1 VCAPFDI
8 AAELFDEQFPIVNND
23 RSKRHLPSDICRTL
37 IADATIVDFDL
48 SLRIHRAPTVDL
60 PRHFRYDAFDGTL
73 IVRLR
78 HAPRNAESGTKPSST
93 SKNSRMRITN
103 SAIIGRMAR
112 ALCLAS
118 LGFFSSLSLATEPVS
133 IPTQTEVSR
142 LHMLFETDQRAAL
155 DQLNAL
161 LQHLPSN
168 ASPGDR
174 RLVLEQLISSSINA
188 GRKEDALKF
197 NDDLKTFG
205 NRFQDARA
213 LALASNFEARMLQND
228 GKLEEAAIE
237 IERALSLSQD
247 ANDKEVTF
255 RVNILAGTIN
265 INLGNFNSALRY
277 QLAALGAVD
286 GNDVESRLK
295 RSAATYMIAKL
306 YLALK
311 NPQLSL
317 EYNAKARDL
326 TEQTNV
332 PRTIVALAISRGDAY
347 AAMNNK
353 REAEK
358 AYMEALSLARK
369 ISDRRQEA
377 AALGSL
383 ADLAKQAARYAD
395 CASYA
400 LRAESVAEEAHIDS
414 VKADAEISLGL
425 CNIGLGSARQGREE
439 IDRGMAFFRKA
450 SAKPELELALG
461 QLADAYVK
469 VGEFRPAVDALR
481 EQRTLAAELFQAD
494 RDRAAAKLQA
504 QFDAKERQ
512 KQIGMLEQKNLLQ
525 DREIKIKNLQRE
537 IAVLAIFVVTAIAL
551 VLVWTTEKLRRLAS
565 RQNKE
570 KSKFMADAAHD
581 LRQPLHAMGNLLE
594 AAKHAVVREDVS
606 RSRELIDLAQSA
618 MHAAQRS
625 FDSVLEVSRL
635 ESGLMKPD
643 YALFDLQ
650 ELVRDVCDSQMPM
663 AIERG
668 VRIRLAFTAEKRRM
682 ARSDRHLL
690 ARAIGNLLSNAIK
703 YADQSKGV
711 RQGVVVGI
719 VALPALWRVQ
729 IVDNGIG
736 IAGAE
741 QKNIFKPFYQVH
753 NPERDREKGLGLG
766 LSIVQSILALLKDHR
781 IAMRSAEGKGTR
793 FSIDIPRIADA
804 GHVPPDRHAR
814 NDAVAQD
821 LAGLYILIVED
832 DILVRRSTEALF
844 QEYGILFEALDSV
857 DALTRKLPALERM
870 PDLVLTDFSLAANHS
885 AIDVMQVV
893 RAEFER
899 DIPTIVLTGKSDN
912 FADTQR
918 NRLPG
923 NILYKPVDPMILM
936 NTIRELCTVRL
947 NGN

>member
-1 VCAPFDI
+1 
-8 AAELFDEQFPIVNND
+8 
-23 RSKRHLPSDICRTL
+23 
-37 IADATIVDFDL
+37 
-48 SLRIHRAPTVDL
+48 
-60 PRHFRYDAFDGTL
+60 
-73 IVRLR
+73 
-78 HAPRNAESGTKPSST
+78 
-93 SKNSRMRITN
+93 
-103 SAIIGRMAR
+103 
-112 ALCLAS
+112 
-118 LGFFSSLSLATEPVS
+118 
-133 IPTQTEVSR
+133 
-142 LHMLFETDQRAAL
+142 
-155 DQLNAL
+155 
-161 LQHLPSN
+161 
-168 ASPGDR
+168 
-174 RLVLEQLISSSINA
+174 
-188 GRKEDALKF
+188 
-197 NDDLKTFG
+197 
-205 NRFQDARA
+205 
-213 LALASNFEARMLQND
+213 
-228 GKLEEAAIE
+228 
-237 IERALSLSQD
+237 
-247 ANDKEVTF
+247 
-255 RVNILAGTIN
+255 
-265 INLGNFNSALRY
+265 
-277 QLAALGAVD
+277 
-286 GNDVESRLK
+286 
-295 RSAATYMIAKL
+295 
-306 YLALK
+306 
-311 NPQLSL
+311 
-317 EYNAKARDL
+317 
-326 TEQTNV
+326 
-332 PRTIVALAISRGDAY
+332 
-347 AAMNNK
+347 
-353 REAEK
+353 
-358 AYMEALSLARK
+358 
-369 ISDRRQEA
+369 
-377 AALGSL
+377 
-383 ADLAKQAARYAD
+383 
-395 CASYA
+395 
-400 LRAESVAEEAHIDS
+400 
-414 VKADAEISLGL
+414 
-425 CNIGLGSARQGREE
+425 
-439 IDRGMAFFRKA
+439 
-450 SAKPELELALG
+450 
-461 QLADAYVK
+461 
-469 VGEFRPAVDALR
+469 
-481 EQRTLAAELFQAD
+481 
-494 RDRAAAKLQA
+494 
-504 QFDAKERQ
+504 
-512 KQIGMLEQKNLLQ
+512 
-525 DREIKIKNLQRE
+525 
-537 IAVLAIFVVTAIAL
+537 
-551 VLVWTTEKLRRLAS
+551 
-565 RQNKE
+565 
-570 KSKFMADAAHD
+570 MADAAHD

-682 ARSDRHLL
+682 ARSDRIFL

-753 NPERDREKGLGLG
+753 NPGRGRSWACR
-766 LSIVQSILALLKDHR
+766 SIVQGILALLKDHR

-885 AIDVMQVV
+885 AINVMQVV

-947 NGN
+947 NGNWSFGSLMRRRETSNRSSVRLVTLKIRNNFGT